1 MFFFIQ
7 DEKSKTFTCLNVLC
21 AGTVIFIYC
30 DLQVDRIGDFQ
41 NNTSQKK
48 KIGTCL
54 ILFQIG
60 IVKKIYIVSS
70 DHLDENI
77 KFSKSHLFVLLCNDT
92 IIFFVYN

>member
-1 MFFFIQ
+1 MIISKFCFFFIQ

-48 KIGTCL
+48 KKLGR
-54 ILFQIG
+54 
-60 IVKKIYIVSS
+60 V
-70 DHLDENI
+70 
-77 KFSKSHLFVLLCNDT
+77 
-92 IIFFVYN
+92 